1 MATIHPYKG
10 YLNTKFHIFAKGVAD
25 VTYSVYANNNIGKE
39 PIMKGTVTPN
49 RPHSFK
55 PDKPGT
61 FHIDFSDG
69 SSSEILVEDGYKF
82 GGSEKKAAYIF
93 DTIPWIF
100 LVMRDRTYFY
110 NKETDESYVE
120 PISPDSI
127 EELSDNY
134 VILGN
139 NSHPERTVYSL
150 NEQKPILNI
159 SNIIYFN
166 DETVIWEEDNT
177 LNIYSFKRGEICLCI
192 HYKHYI
198 IDTENRLLIYA
209 NDQRISQ
216 IHLEGDFSEN
226 SLCKYKY
233 KGEFLAFI
241 NYSLS
246 AICSCNDNITYL
258 KILNHLTGKIVKEL
272 KIDGR
277 IASVNSQMLINV
289 NTREDSIRN
298 FDIKD
303 SEFPEAAIDVVYSD
317 ITFYPCDWDIFYV
330 VKTTKIYKSSCRFNS
345 NDTVILKSINSDLEQ
360 PLRQFSNEIILT
372 DTRFVLYNSFESF
385 VRSKDYSAA
394 GYREGGRIYVH
405 GGIVILSQDDK
416 MFTLSKNGYW
426 DKCIQCDYDFSK
438 FEKYGIIFNKVNKEY
453 CSLSHNIKGKEIKH
467 SLYPE
472 DFIILGDYIIFAGKD
487 TILKKSDFRTFS
499 QRPFAISP
507 NHLLGIDIRDSKVY
521 FVSLDSGEEKCH
533 EILIDQFD
541 TSRYQQVLLS
551 ESATQILYRNSG
563 KTEIKDILTGE
574 VVSFD
579 NISYVEQCNGIRPSF
594 EYVSCLQPRVV
605 NPVTGQILD
614 CDLMKKFRFISPNG
628 KYYAS
633 GYAYLEYFY
642 RETGQVL
649 SNKEYRLLSQ
659 TLTYPSDKNKNTEEW
674 KEVTSRRIRFI
685 KDNFEY
691 INRTFPKLTNNSEE
705 VNSWEDLLIDEDNNL
720 YGNSFISR
728 VIGSAIFTEVRNISD
743 NSVVA
748 KIDLGLS
755 LEFLNYVSFSYDSRF
770 VALAC
775 KKCGFGLFLVYDIE
789 FKKTLCEM
797 HTKRAVWTTSFS
809 LDGAI
814 AAYTSNPDTI
824 YFNHVSEFIDAEE
837 QENDTE
843 RFMIH
848 NRNFLTFSPDGK
860 FLALSNQ
867 GYLSKYGFER
877 DIRNGW
883 GHLPSTF
890 VEIRNSSHA
899 SVVLASF
906 QDLSDSGIADSSRS
920 NSVASVSFSN
930 DNSRLMMVGEDGVV
944 IIRNLHLGEYAGE

>member
-10 YLNTKFHIFAKGVAD
+10 YLNTNFHIFAKGVSD
-25 VTYSVYANNNIGKE
+25 VTYNVYASNNIGKD

-55 PDKPGT
+55 PDKPGN

-69 SSSEILVEDGYKF
+69 TSSEILVEDGYKF

-110 NKETDESYVE
+110 NRETDESYVE

-139 NSHPERTVYSL
+139 NSHAERTVYSL

-159 SNIIYFN
+159 SNIVYFN
-166 DETVIWEEDNT
+166 DETVIWEEDDT

-192 HYKHYI
+192 HCKHYI

-216 IHLEGDFSEN
+216 IHLEGDFSEDA
-226 SLCKYKY
+226 LCKYKY
-233 KGEFLAFI
+233 EFLAFI
-241 NYSLS
+241 DHSLS

-258 KILNHLTGKIVKEL
+258 KIFNHLTGKKVKEL
-272 KIDGR
+272 KIDGH
-277 IASVNSQMLINV
+277 IASVNSQVCINV
-289 NTREDSIRN
+289 NTRKDSIKN
-298 FDIKD
+298 FDIKN
-303 SEFPEAAIDVVYSD
+303 SEFPEAAIDVIYND
-317 ITFYPCDWDIFYV
+317 ITFYPCNWDIFYV
-330 VKTTKIYKSSCRFNS
+330 VKTTKIYKSSCRFDS
-345 NDTVILKSINSDLEQ
+345 NDTVVLKSINSDLEH

-372 DTRFVLYNSFESF
+372 DTRFVLYNCFESF

-394 GYREGGRIYVH
+394 GYREGGKIYVH

-426 DKCIQCDYDFSK
+426 DNCIKCDYDFLK

-453 CSLSHNIKGKEIKH
+453 CLLSHNIKGKEIKH

-487 TILKKSDFRTFS
+487 TILRKSDFRTFS

-507 NHLLGIDIRDSKVY
+507 NHLLGIDIRGSKAF

-579 NISYVEQCNGIRPSF
+579 SLSYVEQCNGIRPSF
-594 EYVSCLQPRVV
+594 QYASCLQPRVV
-605 NPVTGQILD
+605 NPVTGQFLD
-614 CDLMKKFRFISPNG
+614 CDLMKKFRFVSPNG

-633 GYAYLEYFY
+633 GRVYRIFY
-642 RETGQVL
+642 RETGQGL
-649 SNKEYRLLSQ
+649 SLKEYRLLSQ
-659 TLTYPSDKNKNTEEW
+659 ALTYPSDKNKDAEEW
-674 KEVTSRRIRFI
+674 REVTTRRIRFI

-691 INRTFPKLTNNSEE
+691 INRTFPKLTNNSED
-705 VNSWEDLLIDEDNNL
+705 VNSWDDTLIDDENNL
-720 YGNSFISR
+720 GVYSLINR
-728 VIGSAIFTEVRNISD
+728 VIGSGNISEVRNISD
-743 NSVVA
+743 DSVVA
-748 KIDLGLS
+748 KIYLGTS
-755 LEFLNYVSFSYDSRF
+755 LEYFNYVSFSYDSRF

-789 FKKTLCEM
+789 LKKTLFEM

-824 YFNHVSEFIDAEE
+824 YFNHVSECIDAEE
-837 QENDTE
+837 QENDTK
-843 RFMIH
+843 RFIIH

-860 FLALSNQ
+860 FFALSNK
-867 GYLSKYGFER
+867 GYLSKYGFEGN
-877 DIRNGW
+877 ICNGW
-883 GHLPSTF
+883 GHQPSTF
-890 VEIRNSSHA
+890 VEIRNSSHPKEA
-899 SVVLASF
+899 LASF

-944 IIRNLHLGEYAGE
+944 IIRNLHLGKYAGE